1 MFNPYNYIRTNV
13 NQARRAW
20 REWREQSRLL
30 ASNAELTKAK
40 ARKIKNRIDVSRRE
54 FIVAVGKTG
63 MIATASALL
72 AGTGLYAI
80 VRGKEQN
87 DVLFPTFDLYK
98 EDFPFPFI
106 YLENILKDGTV
117 TEEEIGRVVANHQ
130 GVGGLYA
137 LLAFGLVKRAREK
150 GEMSERYA
158 EFLDLSA
165 RMIKE
170 GKISFQSTT
179 IEEGNAIDFL
189 YRIEKK
195 AFCYDPDI
203 LRKPQNIRITE
214 SSIIHEL
221 THAFQDVH
229 RRAIR
234 WSQFEAE
241 AHLAQS
247 DFLFHVQ
254 PDLLHVTHWLQLY
267 QIPEGFKYKFMFPR
281 TTVSYAAGLSGD
293 DSGLNKLIEQAR
305 GNYLLIRTLQGSV
318 DPRDLAIRQRR
329 ISFISTP
336 EAAYRELV
344 ESIEAA
350 GPIAQKKPLR
360 EQIACGSGGQ
370 AAGRLSTCY
379 PASEIIDYGTRVQL
393 LIMYLWGKG
402 EYGEARK
409 AANDYLL
416 NRWQDAK
423 HNLLD
428 LPGMDVEM
436 SLTGI
441 MGIQ

>member
-1 MFNPYNYIRTNV
+1 MFNPINYIRTNV
-13 NQARRAW
+13 NQARVSW
-20 REWREQSRLL
+20 REWREQSRQLSTHNDL
-30 ASNAELTKAK
+30 AKAK
-40 ARKIKNRIDVSRRE
+40 AKKIARKIDVSRRE
-54 FIVAVGKTG
+54 FMVAAGKLG

-72 AGTGLYAI
+72 AGTGLYVI
-80 VRGKEQN
+80 VREKEQN
-87 DVLFPTFDLYK
+87 DVFVPTFDLYK
-98 EDFPFPFI
+98 EDFPFPFT
-106 YLENILKDGTV
+106 YLKNVLKDGKV
-117 TEEEIGRVVANHQ
+117 TGEEVGQIVANHQ

-137 LLAFGLVKRAREK
+137 LLAFGLVKRTGEQ
-150 GEMSERYA
+150 GEMSVRYS

-195 AFCYDPDI
+195 AICYDPDI

-221 THAFQDVH
+221 THAFQDYH

-254 PDLLHVTHWLQLY
+254 PDLLHLTHWLQLY

-281 TTVSYAAGLSGD
+281 TTVSYAAGLSGAD
-293 DSGLNKLIEQAR
+293 PGLGKFIEQAR

-318 DPRDLAIRQRR
+318 DPRDLAIRQRQ
-329 ISFISTP
+329 ISSLSTP
-336 EAAYRELV
+336 KAAYQELV

-350 GPIAQKKPLR
+350 RRIAQKKPLR
-360 EQIACGSGGQ
+360 EQIACGSGSQ
-370 AAGRLSTCY
+370 AGDRLSTCY

-402 EYGEARK
+402 DFGEARN

-416 NRWQDAK
+416 NRWQGVK

-428 LPGMDVEM
+428 LPGMDVGM
-436 SLTGI
+436 NLTGI
-441 MGIQ
+441 K